1 MGCRLSAPKRASSLN
16 PDVRD
21 DNMKHPKACDVFL
34 ALLLLPLI
42 SGGATPPSD
51 EVRFT
56 AGPLTAS
63 QPTPIPVLVQQLLAS
78 ARNNA
83 GHVSFD
89 VRYCVRDRRVS
100 DNPQTEY
107 FQEPNASAMADWGN
121 SSIQCSSAIP
131 IEAALELV
139 LAPNLD
145 FHVSPFASPKPRISI
160 GPPELVRDHPAVVRR
175 TYKVPKNRAKM
186 LAKLPARL
194 SAAGVS
200 MAYDPQSG
208 LLNVIDD
215 EQRSAVG
222 ELLDAVG
229 AVRVPRN
236 PPIPEI

>member
-1 MGCRLSAPKRASSLN
+1 
-16 PDVRD
+16 
-21 DNMKHPKACDVFL
+21 MKHTKAYYGFI
-34 ALLLLPLI
+34 ALLLLPLF
-42 SGGATPPSD
+42 SGCATTRTD
-51 EVRFT
+51 DARIT
-56 AGPLTAS
+56 AGPLTVS
-63 QPTPIPVLVQQLLAS
+63 QPTPISDLVAQVIAT
-78 ARNNA
+78 ARNNT
-83 GHVSFD
+83 GPISID
-89 VRYCVRDRRVS
+89 IRYCVRDCRVS
-100 DNPQTEY
+100 DNPATKF
-107 FQEPNASAMADWGN
+107 FQEPNASAMADWEN

-229 AVRVPRN
+229 AVRILRN

>member
-1 MGCRLSAPKRASSLN
+1 M
-16 PDVRD
+16 D
-21 DNMKHPKACDVFL
+21 
-34 ALLLLPLI
+34 I
-42 SGGATPPSD
+42 
-51 EVRFT
+51 
-56 AGPLTAS
+56 
-63 QPTPIPVLVQQLLAS
+63 
-78 ARNNA
+78 
-83 GHVSFD
+83 
-89 VRYCVRDRRVS
+89 RYCVRDRRVS
-100 DNPQTEY
+100 DNPITEY

-194 SAAGVS
+194 SATGVS